1 MLSKR
6 IHHWHQA
13 VFNEHRRH
21 KFELWILY
29 FALAGLSIHLLLILL
44 NYMGFLPGVEGKQS
58 LLDTPI
64 AAIYTPFSFI
74 LISEVYLL
82 IYYLPSS
89 FSTSIG
95 KQYEIISLILIRR
108 IFKDMAKLE
117 TDVSWF
123 QSSYDIQLTIDM
135 AGVLLLVFLIYLFY
149 YLNNRRPTVA
159 PPTGLEQFITFKKAV
174 SVLLLPIL
182 IGMLMYSF
190 GNWLIEAR
198 SWYLELELGLTDI
211 NDIFYDEFFT
221 LLIIIDVFIL
231 LLSLK
236 YTQSYVL
243 LIRNSGFV
251 ISTILIR
258 QSFAA
263 SGLTNVAIIL
273 GAVLFGVMIQ
283 GITNLM
289 LRQEQGKKSIE

>member
-1 MLSKR
+1 
-6 IHHWHQA
+6 
-13 VFNEHRRH
+13 
-21 KFELWILY
+21 
-29 FALAGLSIHLLLILL
+29 
-44 NYMGFLPGVEGKQS
+44 MGFLPGVEGKQS

-289 LRQEQGKKSIE
+289 LRQEQGKKSME